1 MRTKARFW
9 LALAV
14 LVAVTPLVSACYT
27 TKGAGE
33 DLSAAGKGLERS
45 ADKNTGYK
53 PSSFLICGSEHGVGR
68 DPVDGF
74 RQPPMGIRKI
84 IGLDAAYCCGRV
96 HELVPRGTTLFFISV
111 VEAPLKP
118 PTCPP

>member
-1 MRTKARFW
+1 MRTKAGFW

-53 PSSFLICGSEHGVGR
+53 P
-68 DPVDGF
+68 
-74 RQPPMGIRKI
+74 
-84 IGLDAAYCCGRV
+84 
-96 HELVPRGTTLFFISV
+96 
-111 VEAPLKP
+111 
-118 PTCPP
+118 